1 MNRQQLE
8 TQFEILKKDV
18 SGLLDTNYFARIEHD
33 DEGRYYLK
41 PYGAISNN
49 EGRVARVLGAICP
62 DWGVGSIKSLIRNTR
77 TNSLP
82 EGYSDIER
90 TVLEEQ
96 KQCITTNR
104 LIKRIL
110 LLLRLDGVL
119 EFGKTPLCG
128 NGEPVEFLKRVINES
143 GIEYKDTMLAL
154 VDVALEDTRPP
165 FISDDPNESAGEKF
179 DKAVMLL
186 SLLSKEEVMEF
197 GGNDT
202 HIGQDTQGAFCTIFH
217 NEPRL
222 AKVLPLI
229 MHCCP
234 KALEIFKNVRLKQ
247 RWGDSDKDADTLA
260 ESLREALEDSP
271 LKCIAFDE
279 DPYRN
284 ILFQCANSGTSIS
297 GWVKEASSCLGDNAC
312 DVTSWILEHIDA
324 QVAETIM
331 SREGYYMLSLMD
343 SGISKFESSEEYK
356 ELRKYIVDNGYLLD
370 VWHCQADFGDFMVN
384 VAFYEIDTRTPN
396 RNNGHI
402 RFFNFENS
410 YLDEDHCGLRDILF
424 GFDPESSNTV
434 YRFIPV
440 ERVASEDYRLDM
452 DLYNSYGYARCQ
464 NPVLLGEILSPVEGT
479 TGVYEDSAYVPIY
492 EEGSTEARLYDAP
505 LDNYSEFIKAGDAYR
520 SNGDRKYSVSQ
531 ALFIRNRWPMK
542 PTWISCKN
550 LGANGGIIV
559 NSHDS
564 ENVRVYNVDQSVV
577 YPWYLAYKISNET
590 YQFNLRKNQEGTID
604 ESQFLRMYIDLPS
617 LEDQKKEVE
626 DVINK
631 EIERKK
637 RQVGAVETLFNL
649 SHTIGS
655 PASRIQSLLGNLQD
669 MCMRNPEISSQLKK
683 ITDNFDY
690 IIRVIDSTSKDFS
703 SSNDPLKEFK
713 ILPILESFISSFS
726 SLPFGIDPMINKE
739 RIDSDTRVKI
749 DKTLFSV
756 MMDNILRNAHRH
768 GFDKKVSSENK
779 VSIELDVVQY
789 EGVDHLMLSVRN
801 NGKKMEEGFSVYDYI
816 SRGKHGKRTGNTGQ
830 GGYDIYQI
838 VKKFNGYLGL
848 RSDDQWNF
856 IIDILIPVI
865 GTDSETLNTPYPYG
879 TLL

>member
-8 TQFEILKKDV
+8 TQFEVLKKDV

-49 EGRVARVLGAICP
+49 EGRVARVLGALCP
-62 DWGVGSIKSLIRNTR
+62 DWGVESIKSLIRNTR

-128 NGEPVEFLKRVINES
+128 AEEPVEFLKRIIEKS
-143 GIEYKDTMLAL
+143 SIEYKDTMLAL
-154 VDVALEDTRPP
+154 IDVVLADKRPI
-165 FISDDPNESAGEKF
+165 FISDDPNEAPGEKL

-186 SLLSKEEVMEF
+186 SLLSKDDILEY
-197 GGNDT
+197 GGKDT
-202 HIGQDTQGAFCTIFH
+202 VLGLDTQGTFCQFFNGSPGT
-217 NEPRL
+217 

-229 MHCCP
+229 LTGCP
-234 KALEIFKNVRLKQ
+234 KALEIFKDARL
-247 RWGDSDKDADTLA
+247 REELIDTDKDADALA
-260 ESLREALEDSP
+260 ESLRAFISP
-271 LKCIAFDE
+271 GSSKCIAFDE
-279 DPYRN
+279 SPYRN
-284 ILFQCANSGTSIS
+284 ILLQCANSGKSIS
-297 GWVKEASSCLGDNAC
+297 GWVKDALSCMEDKTC
-312 DVTSWILEHIDA
+312 DVTSWMLEHIDA
-324 QVAETIM
+324 QVADTIM
-331 SREGYYMLSLMD
+331 NREGYYMLSLMD
-343 SGISKFESSEEYK
+343 SDIVKFESSDEYK
-356 ELRKYIVDNGYLLD
+356 DLRKYIVDNGYLLD
-370 VWHCQADFGDFMVN
+370 VWYCPADYGDFIIN
-384 VAFYEIDTRTPN
+384 LAFYEIDTRTRG

-410 YLDEDHCGLRDILF
+410 YLDEDHCGLRDILC

-440 ERVASEDYRLDM
+440 ERVASENYRLDM

-637 RQVGAVETLFNL
+637 RQVGAVEALFNL

-789 EGVDHLMLSVRN
+789 EGIDHLMLSVRN

>member
-33 DEGRYYLK
+33 DEGKYYLK
-41 PYGAISNN
+41 PYGAISDN

-62 DWGVGSIKSLIRNTR
+62 YWGVGSIKSLKRNTR

-143 GIEYKDTMLAL
+143 CIEYKDTMLAL
-154 VDVALEDTRPP
+154 VDVALEDTKPA
-165 FISDDPNESAGEKF
+165 FISDDPNESSGEKF
-179 DKAVMLL
+179 DRAVMLL
-186 SLLSKEEVMEF
+186 SLLPKEDILKY
-197 GGNDT
+197 GGKDT
-202 HIGQDTQGAFCTIFH
+202 VLGQDTQGIFCQFFNGAYGI
-217 NEPRL
+217 

-229 MHCCP
+229 KTGCP
-234 KALEIFKNVRLKQ
+234 KALEIFKDARI
-247 RWGDSDKDADTLA
+247 REEWIDTDKDADTLA
-260 ESLREALEDSP
+260 ESLRAFINLGSP
-271 LKCIAFDE
+271 KCIAFDE
-279 DPYRN
+279 NPYRN
-284 ILFQCANSGTSIS
+284 ILLQCANSGKSIS
-297 GWVKEASSCLGDNAC
+297 GWVKDALYCLEDKTC
-312 DVTSWILEHIDA
+312 DVTSWMLEHIDA
-324 QVAETIM
+324 QVADTIM
-331 SREGYYMLSLMD
+331 NREGYYMLSLMD

-424 GFDPESSNTV
+424 GFDPETSNKV
-434 YRFIPV
+434 YYFLPV
-440 ERVASEDYRLDM
+440 GRVASEDYRLDM
-452 DLYNSYGYARCQ
+452 DLYNSNGYARCQ

-505 LDNYSEFIKAGDAYR
+505 LDNYSEFIKADYAYR

-542 PTWISCKN
+542 PTWISCEG

-564 ENVRVYNVDQSVV
+564 ENVRVYNVNQSVV

-617 LEDQKKEVE
+617 LEEQKKEVK
-626 DVINK
+626 DVIK
-631 EIERKK
+631 EEIK
-637 RQVGAVETLFNL
+637 RREKQIGASNTLFDL
-649 SHTIGS
+649 SHTIAMPS
-655 PASRIQSLLGNLQD
+655 SRIQLLLGNLQD
-669 MCMRNPEISSQLKK
+669 MCMRNPDISCQLKK
-683 ITDNFDY
+683 INDNFDY
-690 IIRVIDSTSKDFS
+690 IQRLIHTSSRDL
-703 SSNDPLKEFK
+703 SNLKNTLKECR